1 MSKATKTKKA
11 VSLEVFIF
19 LAVIIAFFGL
29 IGAKMGGV
37 NMMQTMMNTAY
48 QLLLETVFYIM
59 AIAVIAG
66 AVSGLFSEFGLIALI
81 LSVCVPVFPMPT
93 PQTAR
98 TWYFFAA
105 PT

>member
-1 MSKATKTKKA
+1 MKS
-11 VSLEVFIF
+11 FIF

-66 AVSGLFSEFGLIALI
+66 AYLG
-81 LSVCVPVFPMPT
+81 
-93 PQTAR
+93 
-98 TWYFFAA
+98 YFQNLV
-105 PT
+105 

>member
-37 NMMQTMMNTAY
+37 NMMQTMMKTR
-48 QLLLETVFYIM
+48 LPRKHVWSRIW
-59 AIAVIAG
+59 VI
-66 AVSGLFSEFGLIALI
+66 FRIWFDCIN
-81 LSVCVPVFPMPT
+81 
-93 PQTAR
+93 Q
-98 TWYFFAA
+98 
-105 PT
+105 

>member
-37 NMMQTMMNTAY
+37 NMTTTWPNVKRCKHDADDD
-48 QLLLETVFYIM
+48 EH
-59 AIAVIAG
+59 
-66 AVSGLFSEFGLIALI
+66 S
-81 LSVCVPVFPMPT
+81 LSVT
-93 PQTAR
+93 S
-98 TWYFFAA
+98 
-105 PT
+105 

>member
-48 QLLLETVFYIM
+48 QLLLETVF
-59 AIAVIAG
+59 
-66 AVSGLFSEFGLIALI
+66 
-81 LSVCVPVFPMPT
+81 
-93 PQTAR
+93 
-98 TWYFFAA
+98 
-105 PT
+105 